1 MSAPSA
7 REMLDNAQE
16 AVRRI
21 TSGMAPMRIPADP
34 ADADRVLSV
43 LATRVEAVLALHCEF
58 KVYDAIDPAD
68 FSDATYLY
76 TCCREC
82 HTDDGETNEWS
93 DEGEWPCATVRALNG
108 KP

>member
-43 LATRVEAVLALHCEF
+43 LAARVEAVLAMHHPSHDRDGKPVGVC
-58 KVYDAIDPAD
+58 AD
-68 FSDATYLY
+68 
-76 TCCREC
+76 C
-82 HTDDGETNEWS
+82 GWS
-93 DEGEWPCATVRALNG
+93 VPCPTVRALDG
-108 KP
+108 GQA